1 MVGEHCRDERVQE
14 PAERFKVEV
23 YFTVLDTL
31 LTQLDERFADFCST
45 VSHFHCLEP
54 SQLSEDCQD
63 SFRKLCE
70 GYRDDVNVEE
80 AVLEY
85 ATFKNLYASIRQL
98 LPDDLKLGEVLP
110 FLIDKQMA
118 PGLPN
123 LSILYKIF
131 LTLPVTSATA
141 ERSFSRLKLIK
152 NYLRSTMKT
161 ERLSGLALLSVEREL
176 ADNIDFESTITRFAT
191 LKSRRKQFI

>member
-1 MVGEHCRDERVQE
+1 MLKLNSETNDLQKKIMVGEHCRNERVQE

-45 VSHFHCLEP
+45 VSHFHCLGP
-54 SQLSEDCQD
+54 SQLSEDYED

-85 ATFKNLYASIRQL
+85 ATFKNVYASIRQL

-152 NYLRSTMKT
+152 NYFRSTMKT
-161 ERLSGLALLSVEREL
+161 DRLSGLRYYQLSVNWL
-176 ADNIDFESTITRFAT
+176 MILT
-191 LKSRRKQFI
+191 LSQP

>member
-14 PAERFKVEV
+14 PAERFKIEV

-45 VSHFHCLEP
+45 VSRFHCLEP
-54 SQLSEDCQD
+54 SQLSENCED

-70 GYRDDVNVEE
+70 VYRDDVNVEE

-85 ATFKNLYASIRQL
+85 ATFKNVYASILQL
-98 LPDDLKLGEVLP
+98 LPDNLKLGEVLP

-176 ADNIDFESTITRFAT
+176 ADSIDFESTITRFAT